1 MKPDK
6 EENRYY
12 NRYYTTIIV
21 PGDVQV
27 SFENSRAPRDDEFA
41 VIISLHDNIHFPGN
55 FPGNN
60 KFRGLI
66 YAPEGMVTI
75 DNGNT
80 IEGNVI
86 AQRIWISMGNYSF
99 QGGAT
104 ANTVHHETKA
114 TKRVHLIE

>member
-6 EENRYY
+6 
-12 NRYYTTIIV
+12 
-21 PGDVQV
+21 
-27 SFENSRAPRDDEFA
+27 
-41 VIISLHDNIHFPGN
+41 DNIHFPGN

-75 DNGNT
+75 DKGNT